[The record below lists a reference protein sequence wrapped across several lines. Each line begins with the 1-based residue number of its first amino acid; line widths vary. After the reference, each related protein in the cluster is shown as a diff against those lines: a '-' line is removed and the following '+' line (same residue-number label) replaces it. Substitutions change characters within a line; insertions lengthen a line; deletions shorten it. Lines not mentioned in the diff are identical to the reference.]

1 MTTPGTQPDTQEGLP
16 LILTVRFAPNNL
28 PSGMVAAQDMANF
41 LEGMQLA
48 LNGLIEY
55 DIEEGTGDTEQSRFI
70 ISALRPGSLE
80 CDVIL
85 NFFINLPDLPSFIT
99 QTGGIAGWIA
109 TTAAS
114 AFIYDMMAN
123 TGRPIREKAGRR
135 LKKLMDSLKHIT
147 SADTHTDTQQVPS
160 ALLQKLQP
168 GLLQMAETGAKPEY
182 QPAGITIT
190 DKVTSG
196 KTALFNVETQARIER
211 LLKEKLET
219 TEVISVQGFIRAMSS
234 IDHNFQLVEASG
246 KRGGTIRHICQ
257 YNDSE
262 DARIRTLYAEGR
274 RILVLGLR
282 HTKLHASSHNRIIEV
297 LEIEVQPSL
306 FDEDQHTIN

>member
-1 MTTPGTQPDTQEGLP
+1 MSTAGPQPDTQEELP
-16 LILTVRFAPNNL
+16 LILTVRFVPNNL

-48 LNGLIEY
+48 LNGLLEY

-70 ISALRPGSLE
+70 IAALRPGSLE

-85 NFFINLPDLPSFIT
+85 NFFINIPDLPSFVT
-99 QTGGIAGWIA
+99 QTGGIAGWLA
-109 TTAAS
+109 TAVAS
-114 AFIYDMMAN
+114 GFISDMMVN

-135 LKKLMDSLKHIT
+135 LKKFMDSLRHIT
-147 SADTHTDTQQVPS
+147 SPDTHADAQQVPS

-196 KTALFNVETQARIER
+196 KTALFNAETQAHIER
-211 LLKEKLET
+211 LLRENLET
-219 TEVISVQGFIRAMSS
+219 TELTSIQGYIRAMSS
-234 IDHNFQLVEASG
+234 IDHSFQLVEASG
-246 KRGGTIRHICQ
+246 KRGGSKRHICQ

-274 RILVLGLR
+274 RILVRGLQ
-282 HTKLHASSHNRIIEV
+282 HTKWHASRHDRIVEV
-297 LEIEVQPSL
+297 LEIEVQPTL
-306 FDEDQHTIN
+306 FDESKHPIN